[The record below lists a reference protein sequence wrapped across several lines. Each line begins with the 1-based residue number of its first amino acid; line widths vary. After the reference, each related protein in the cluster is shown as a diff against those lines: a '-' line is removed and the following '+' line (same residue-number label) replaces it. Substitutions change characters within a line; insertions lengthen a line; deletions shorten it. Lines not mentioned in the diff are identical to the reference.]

1 MNYKNFMDKHG
12 VKLFNL
18 LIWAYFLARLP
29 WQCRVIVDCA
39 TDFTRLN
46 LIEFMS
52 NYQGGFLRRGLLGEL
67 LFWFTSFSHIDF
79 RWLAIPLAV
88 GCFLVIVFFLWR
100 KFKQYQIHWWLLPMS
115 YCLGASYGCLIR
127 KDFIIIALLAV
138 MLFCLKSDKIK
149 LAYRFLIVTILS
161 VIVLL
166 MYEPAFFMFIPILWL
181 TIWRDNQINISLK
194 YIYIY
199 TGLMILTMIS
209 LTFFG
214 IGNIETA
221 EQMHASWHNLMPA
234 HIEPEISQNERF
246 LGWGLADSL
255 KMNGSVFFSFG
266 WTSELYK
273 IIVLIVTPYIFM
285 RFPFVAIYGK
295 KRFPCSYGVWS
306 AVILFQV
313 LSQLPLWL
321 GLSIDFGRMFMHV
334 FVTSALYVFIMPKRV
349 INRTFSFQSVNW
361 VGKLNNF
368 IDCIIPNRLL
378 TLMFIM
384 MFYGVGF
391 CGYNLQ
397 NLYSNSVIGGILY
410 SLYSNYL
417 EFIVA

>member
-18 LIWAYFLARLP
+18 LIWTYFLARLP

-67 LFWFTSFSHIDF
+67 LFWFTSFSYIDF

-115 YCLGASYGCLIR
+115 YCLGASYDCLIR
-127 KDFIIIALLAV
+127 KDFIIIALFAV
-138 MLFCLKSDKIK
+138 MLFGLKSDKIK
-149 LAYRFLIVTILS
+149 LACRFLIVTILS

-181 TIWRDNQINISLK
+181 TIWRDNQINTSLK
-194 YIYIY
+194 YSY
-199 TGLMILTMIS
+199 TGLMIITMIS

-246 LGWGLADSL
+246 LGWGLIDSL

-285 RFPFVAIYGK
+285 RYPFVAAYGE

-334 FVTSALYVFIMPKRV
+334 FVTSALYVFIMPKQV
-349 INRTFSFQSVNW
+349 INRTFSFQSVNR
-361 VGKLNNF
+361 VRKLNSF

-391 CGYNLQ
+391 LGYNLQ
-397 NLYSNSVIGGILY
+397 NLFSSSVIGGILY